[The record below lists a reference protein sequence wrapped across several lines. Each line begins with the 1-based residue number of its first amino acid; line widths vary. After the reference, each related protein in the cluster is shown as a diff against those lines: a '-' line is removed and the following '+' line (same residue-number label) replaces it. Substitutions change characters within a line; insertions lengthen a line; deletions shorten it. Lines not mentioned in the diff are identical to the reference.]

1 MKKNKLAAIALVIL
15 FAVPFGATAQEDSV
29 KKELVVNLA
38 YHMNNNNIIYLIA
51 NAKTKIDGKFRP
63 VQGINLNLFLDAD
76 SAGNLISKLTT
87 DKNGLAKAI
96 LPPALKIAWDGSPKH
111 NFIAVSE
118 PTKDFE
124 SVTAETAIT
133 KSKITIDTV
142 SGGETR
148 AISVT
153 VSSFSGT
160 EWVPVKDVE
169 MKVGVS
175 RSGGGILSAG
185 DEPTYTT
192 DSSGAVTAEFKLDSL
207 PGDLKG
213 NIVLVAK
220 VDENEQVGNLWVEK
234 IVPWGVAVKP
244 YNDFFDQRTLW
255 STRFRTPFWLLFMA
269 YSIVIGVWGTIIYL
283 ITQIVRIKKIGVSVS
298 STGSSEKSS

>member
-1 MKKNKLAAIALVIL
+1 MKKNKLAAIALVLL
-15 FAVPFGATAQEDSV
+15 FAVPFGATAQKDSA
-29 KKELVVNLA
+29 KNELVVNLA
-38 YHMNNNNIIYLIA
+38 YYMNNNNIIYLIA
-51 NAKTKIDGKFRP
+51 NTKTKIDGKFRP

-87 DKNGLAKAI
+87 DKNGLAKTV
-96 LPPALKIAWDGSPKH
+96 LPPALKTVWDGSPKH

-118 PTKDFE
+118 PTKGFE

-142 SGGETR
+142 AGGETR
-148 AISVT
+148 TISVI

-175 RSGGGILSAG
+175 RSGGGILSA
-185 DEPTYTT
+185 DEQTYTT
-192 DSSGAVTAEFKLDSL
+192 DSSGTVTAEFKLDSL

-220 VDENEQVGNLWVEK
+220 VDENEQLGNLLVEK
-234 IVPWGVAVKP
+234 VVPWGVVVNPSKG
-244 YNDFFDQRTLW
+244 FFDQRTLW

-269 YSIVIGVWGTIIYL
+269 YSIVIGVWGTIFYL
-283 ITQIVRIKKIGVSVS
+283 VRQIIKINKLGAAS
-298 STGSSEKSS
+298 